1 MAQNQPLLVAPPM
14 ASTTDDELLQAEA
27 MLWCHALGYMKTMA
41 LQCAIT
47 LGIPNAIHRH
57 GGEASLPDLHAAV
70 PVATTKRP
78 CLSRLMR
85 FLAAS
90 GIFAETTTTPADAA
104 AAAGGPRYR
113 LTAASRFL
121 VDGGDTCLTQ
131 MMLLMASP
139 LGVAASQSLAGWLVE
154 EGGATAAAETPFAAA
169 HGKALYEFLSR
180 DAEFGARFGAAMGAD
195 SRVVSGMLVGDG
207 GHGGEVF
214 AGVASLVDAGGGDG
228 TMARAIAGAFPHV
241 RCTVLELPFVVD
253 DAAAAVPAGDGTVEF
268 VAGDMM
274 EFIPPADA
282 VLFKGVLHNWSD
294 EDCVRTLKRA
304 REAIST
310 REPKGK
316 VIIIDIVI
324 GSPSKQ
330 TLEAQ
335 LCLDL
340 CMMVQTTGKEREEET
355 WHRIFRDAGFTRYK
369 IRPGLGPRSLIE
381 VYP

>member
-1 MAQNQPLLVAPPM
+1 M
-14 ASTTDDELLQAEA
+14 ASTDDELLEAEA
-27 MLWCHALGYMKTMA
+27 MLWCHALAYLKSMA

-47 LGIPNAIHRH
+47 LGIPNAIHRR
-57 GGEASLPDLHAAV
+57 GGDASLPELHAAV
-70 PVATTKRP
+70 PVAATKRP

-90 GIFAETTTTPADAA
+90 GIFAEATTPPDAA
-104 AAAGGPRYR
+104 AAAAGGGGGPRYR
-113 LTAASRFL
+113 LTAASRLL
-121 VDGGDTCLTQ
+121 VDADAAAAGGGGGETCLNQ
-131 MMLLMASP
+131 MMLLMTSP
-139 LGVAASQSLAGWLVE
+139 PCVAASQSLADWLLEE
-154 EGGATAAAETPFAAA
+154 EGGAAAAAAAETAFAAA
-169 HGKALYEFLSR
+169 HGGEALYEFLSR
-180 DAEFGARFGAAMGAD
+180 DAGFGARFSGAMGAD
-195 SRVVSGMLVGDG
+195 SRLVSGLLVRE
-207 GHGGEVF
+207 HGGEVF
-214 AGVASLVDAGGGDG
+214 AGVASVVDVGGGDG
-228 TMARAIAGAFPHV
+228 TTARAIAGAFPHV
-241 RCTVLELPFVVD
+241 RCSVLELPFVVE
-253 DAAAAVPAGDGTVEF
+253 AAMATAGDGTVEF

-355 WHRIFRDAGFTRYK
+355 WHRIFRDAGFSRYK

>member
-1 MAQNQPLLVAPPM
+1 MQVAPPM
-14 ASTTDDELLQAEA
+14 ARTTDDELLQAEA

-47 LGIPNAIHRH
+47 LGIPNAIHRR
-57 GGEASLPDLHAAV
+57 GGEASLPELYAAV
-70 PVATTKRP
+70 PVAATKRP

-90 GIFAETTTTPADAA
+90 GIFAETTPTTPADAA
-104 AAAGGPRYR
+104 AAGPRYR
-113 LTAASRFL
+113 LTAASRLL

-169 HGKALYEFLSR
+169 HGEALYEFLSR

-253 DAAAAVPAGDGTVEF
+253 AAAVLAGDGGRVEF

-282 VLFKGVLHNWSD
+282 VLFK
-294 EDCVRTLKRA
+294 VR
-304 REAIST
+304 
-310 REPKGK
+310 
-316 VIIIDIVI
+316 
-324 GSPSKQ
+324 
-330 TLEAQ
+330 
-335 LCLDL
+335 
-340 CMMVQTTGKEREEET
+340 
-355 WHRIFRDAGFTRYK
+355 
-369 IRPGLGPRSLIE
+369 
-381 VYP
+381 